1 MREKMNAAD
10 ICNRIIT
17 VAERS
22 MPLVEA
28 ASLMRERHV
37 GSLIVVDDTGA
48 GRIAVGILTDRDIVT
63 AVVAQGLDPAVL
75 AVEDVMTPN
84 LVTALEEDSIKD
96 LLSTM
101 RQKGLRRLPIVTP
114 QGLLVGL
121 VTLDDLLPLMADQLR
136 DMAATIEAQ
145 YLHERRDR
153 P

>member
-1 MREKMNAAD
+1 M
-10 ICNRIIT
+10 
-17 VAERS
+17 
-22 MPLVEA
+22 
-28 ASLMRERHV
+28 
-37 GSLIVVDDTGA
+37 
-48 GRIAVGILTDRDIVT
+48 T

-84 LVTALEEDSIKD
+84 LVTALEEDSIKN

-101 RQKGLRRLPIVTP
+101 RHKGLRRLPIVTP